1 MDVWFLK
8 IADSGWEG
16 LEKVARRD
24 IVTVGHKSLHII
36 LSYPKQFAELGH
48 FVLNDTDNNTSDN
61 AYDKDNNKN
70 YYNRN
75 NTDSESKDNSNH
87 N

>member
-48 FVLNDTDNNTSDN
+48 FVLNDIDNNTSDN